1 MQRKLYI
8 LGLTCL
14 LVFGFSFYYSD
25 QSLAF
30 DMGLERHN
38 MTPYEIELID
48 NILDISSG
56 QRHDSVVLQKN
67 IELGKKQAEAAE
79 QNFIE
84 MAIRDTINGTIEEIP
99 RSTLRSSWFLT
110 GLNTYKSCGGHGLGT
125 SDSYWASDLRNRNG
139 SLVGINGYRWAKGWG
154 TTSFTAP
161 STGNYSVTAN
171 YRITGNIWGGN
182 LNVKIQFIDV
192 NDNRTKEQN
201 YLDLDYGYY
210 DNVPQEQTRDF
221 YLEGGHTYT
230 VVFQVATEATASVG
244 QEMADFL
251 NTELDGTQR
260 NVDFEWLEI
269 TN

>member
-1 MQRKLYI
+1 MI
-8 LGLTCL
+8 GLTCL
-14 LVFGFSFYYSD
+14 LMIGFCFYHTD
-25 QSLAF
+25 QLLAL

-38 MTPYEIELID
+38 MTPYEMQLTDNLID
-48 NILDISSG
+48 QGSG
-56 QRHDSVVLQKN
+56 QKDDNVELQKN
-67 IELGKKQAEAAE
+67 IKLGKQQAEAAE
-79 QNFIE
+79 KTFIE
-84 MAIRDTINGTIEEIP
+84 TAIRDTINGTTEEMP

-110 GLNTYKSCGGHGLGT
+110 GLSTYQSCGGSGLGT
-125 SDSYWASDLRNRNG
+125 SNSYWTSGLRNRNG
-139 SLVGINGYRWAKGWG
+139 SLVGLYGYRWAKGWG

-182 LNVKIQFIDV
+182 LKAKVKFIDV
-192 NDNRTKEQN
+192 NDNRTKEAT
-201 YLDLDYGYY
+201 YLDLNSGYY
-210 DNVPQEQTRDF
+210 DNVLQEQTCDF
-221 YLEGGHTYT
+221 SLDGGHSYT
-230 VVFQVATEATASVG
+230 VVFEIATEATAVMG